1 MPDLPESLAAFI
13 ESGRTRELS
22 VAVVNRTEPRPIQA
36 MVEEAFGGR
45 AVDVEEYD
53 VPDADEDQV
62 VLLDG
67 DDVVATSPL
76 GTLEEEV
83 LLVNSDLYVTGAK
96 GLGDVTLPAVF
107 ANLDETPFRVRGY
120 PDSNTEKLP
129 LIVISR
135 YIEQLAWQHGS
146 GRLRSSFQ
154 RLSRL
159 DDERGTRTAYETVG
173 NTDVDVHV
181 YGVPDWLPPA
191 SFPAVVHGGHHGEF
205 RTSWFVVFHAEE
217 SAAETAALVAEHVGD
232 NEWDALWTFD
242 DDRIRT
248 INRYIEREL

>member
-1 MPDLPESLAAFI
+1 MADTPESLAGFI
-13 ESGRTRELS
+13 ENGRIRDLSLAVLNRTR
-22 VAVVNRTEPRPIQA
+22 PQPIQK
-36 MVEEAFGGR
+36 MLEETFGDR
-45 AVDVEEYD
+45 SIDVSEFD
-53 VPDADEDQV
+53 GPDAAEDQV

-67 DDVVATSPL
+67 DDVVAASPL
-76 GTLEEEV
+76 AVLEDEV
-83 LLVNSDLYVTGAK
+83 LLVNSDLYMTGAK
-96 GLGDVTLPAVF
+96 ALGDVTLPAVF

-120 PDSNTEKLP
+120 PDANSEKLP

-173 NTDVDVHV
+173 DTDVDVHV
-181 YGVPDWLPPA
+181 YGVPDWIPPK
-191 SFPAVVHGGHHGEF
+191 SFPGVIHAGYRGEF
-205 RTSWFVVFHAEE
+205 RTSWFVVFHSEDAD
-217 SAAETAALVAEHVGD
+217 AETAALVAEHVGD

-242 DDRIRT
+242 DDRIRA